1 MSLRNHRR
9 TRANRR
15 NAQFSTGPRTP
26 EGKAKSSQN
35 ALKHGILSIHALILG
50 GDGEENE
57 KEFQQFSSAILRDL
71 APLGAVEE
79 LLVDDLIV
87 IAWRKRRVI
96 AYESAVLSKQLD
108 TTVTDYQQEHSV
120 SDSSHANLPRE
131 LVEEIKNTD
140 KRKWIS
146 QESGTLQEDEGS
158 VGTLDDAIREKYGP
172 ETVERIQHD
181 RPNRSDPRSLP
192 GVLTTIVAAM
202 NVPYHKLFDDDFKD
216 LNDHTIQGIV
226 RSIAERM
233 GVPVEKILSPTNW
246 WEGETYPKREMKRVI
261 KTACE
266 MKSISEKEF
275 WSEVRN
281 NLTRRY
287 QSASEALVS
296 YVLQEDRE
304 IKLAGLPDDS
314 SLAKIQR
321 YEAHLSRQFY
331 RALHELQRLQAA
343 RLGLRPSIPLSI
355 DT

>member
-1 MSLRNHRR
+1 MASERKAIANKRN
-9 TRANRR
+9 
-15 NAQFSTGPRTP
+15 S
-26 EGKAKSSQN
+26 KSSRGPNDTSKTRFN

-120 SDSSHANLPRE
+120 SDASHANLPRE